1 MKGVDA
7 TIWSA
12 VWLHFVKIVL
22 ILALGVAAIKLI
34 GVSIGRLERRLL
46 GRPGWEVDDRIQRA
60 RTITRLLQSVAQ
72 FTAVVVVLMMVLS
85 ELEINI
91 GPVLAGLGVV
101 GLALGFG
108 TQTLVKDA
116 VSGLFVLVED
126 QFGVGDVVKV
136 GGVLGRVVKV
146 TLRTTHLRDEEGA
159 LHVIP
164 NGSLGVVTNYTREWS
179 RAAVEVV
186 VPARISVENVVDV
199 LREAGDTV
207 KNRTSDVLAEPD
219 VVAVLRRGQTSPVL
233 RLSLRT
239 APGRQWKVATE
250 LHRRVRA
257 GLKERNLEAQVSVV
271 SPSFSLD
278 ELSRLEGE

>member
-1 MKGVDA
+1 MRLVDTQLLVTA
-7 TIWSA
+7 ST
-12 VWLHFVKIVL
+12 HFVKILL
-22 ILALGVAAIKLI
+22 IVALGYGTIRLI
-34 GVSIGRLERRLL
+34 GVSIGRLEKRLL
-46 GRPGWEVDDRIQRA
+46 GRPGWEADDRVQRA

-72 FTAVVVVLMMVLS
+72 FTVAVVVLMMVLS
-85 ELEINI
+85 ELKIDI

-126 QFGVGDVVKV
+126 QFGVGDVVKA

-146 TLRTTHLRDEEGA
+146 TLRTTHVRDEEGA

-179 RAAVEVV
+179 RAAVEVA
-186 VPARISVENVVDV
+186 VPAEIRVDTVADV
-199 LREAGDTV
+199 LREAGEKLRSEDA
-207 KNRTSDVLAEPD
+207 DVLAEPD
-219 VVAVLRRGQTSPVL
+219 VVAVLRKGQTSPIV

-239 APGRQWKVATE
+239 APGRQWQVATV
-250 LHRRVRA
+250 LHRQVRA
-257 GLKERNLEAQVSVV
+257 ALKEKGLDAQVSVV

-278 ELSRLEGE
+278 ELSRLEDA

>member
-1 MKGVDA
+1 MRLVDTQLLVTA
-7 TIWSA
+7 ST
-12 VWLHFVKIVL
+12 HFVKILL
-22 ILALGVAAIKLI
+22 IVALGYATIRLI
-34 GVSIGRLERRLL
+34 GVSIGRLEKRLL
-46 GRPGWEVDDRIQRA
+46 GRPGWEADDRVQRA

-72 FTAVVVVLMMVLS
+72 FTVAVVVLMMVLS
-85 ELEINI
+85 ELKIDI

-126 QFGVGDVVKV
+126 QFGVGDVVKA

-146 TLRTTHLRDEEGA
+146 TLRTTHVRDEEGA

-179 RAAVEVV
+179 RAAVEVA
-186 VPARISVENVVDV
+186 VPAEIRVDTVADV
-199 LREAGDTV
+199 LREAGEKLRSEDA
-207 KNRTSDVLAEPD
+207 DVLAEPD
-219 VVAVLRRGQTSPVL
+219 VVAVLRKGQTSPIV

-239 APGRQWKVATE
+239 APGRQWQVATV
-250 LHRRVRA
+250 LHRQVRA
-257 GLKERNLEAQVSVV
+257 ALKEKGLDAQVSVV

-278 ELSRLEGE
+278 ELSRLEDA

>member
-1 MKGVDA
+1 MRLVDTQLLVTA
-7 TIWSA
+7 ST
-12 VWLHFVKIVL
+12 HFVKILL
-22 ILALGVAAIKLI
+22 IAALGYATIRLI
-34 GVSIGRLERRLL
+34 GVSIGRLEKRLL
-46 GRPGWEVDDRIQRA
+46 GRPGWEADDRVQRA

-72 FTAVVVVLMMVLS
+72 FTVAVVVLMMVLS
-85 ELEINI
+85 ELRIDI

-126 QFGVGDVVKV
+126 QFGVGDVVKA

-146 TLRTTHLRDEEGA
+146 TLRTTHVRDEEGA

-179 RAAVEVV
+179 RAAVEVA
-186 VPARISVENVVDV
+186 VPAEIRVDTVADV
-199 LREAGDTV
+199 LHEAGEKLRSEDA
-207 KNRTSDVLAEPD
+207 DVLAEPD
-219 VVAVLRRGQTSPVL
+219 VVAVLRKGQTSPIV

-239 APGRQWKVATE
+239 APGRQWQVATV
-250 LHRRVRA
+250 LHRQVRA
-257 GLKERNLEAQVSVV
+257 ALKEKGLDAQVSVV

-278 ELSRLEGE
+278 ELSRLEDA

>member
-1 MKGVDA
+1 MKLLDTAFLTTALVH
-7 TIWSA
+7 A
-12 VWLHFVKIVL
+12 VRIVV
-22 ILALGVAAIKLI
+22 ILALGVGAIKVI
-34 GVSIGRLERRLL
+34 GASIGRLEKRLL
-46 GRPGWEVDDRIQRA
+46 GRPGWEADDRVQRA

-72 FTAVVVVLMMVLS
+72 FTVAVVILMMVLS
-85 ELEINI
+85 ELRIDI

-126 QFGVGDVVKV
+126 QFGVGDVVKA

-179 RAAVEVV
+179 RAAVEVA
-186 VPARISVENVVDV
+186 VPAQASVESVAEV
-199 LREAGDTV
+199 LREVGERVRAGS
-207 KNRTSDVLAEPD
+207 SDVLAEPD
-219 VVAVLRRGQTSPVL
+219 VVAVLRKGQTSPVL
-233 RLSLRT
+233 RLSLKT
-239 APGRQWKVATE
+239 APGRQWQVATE
-250 LHRRVRA
+250 LHRLVRQ
-257 GLKERNLEAQVSVV
+257 GLREKNLEAQVSVV

-278 ELSRLEGE
+278 ELSRLEET